1 MKQKLYYLLALTFL
15 LLFGTGKNVV
25 HAATETIFS
34 AVAKAEYSVPANST
48 DTEITSTYATVTG
61 GTMYVTNGQS
71 NNVNLI
77 ASNSNKLRFC
87 FTNNNTFFKV
97 VLNQS
102 LQEGDVISVN
112 YLGGLKNSDNK
123 GVWISTAS
131 SRPSSAPAAAI
142 TSSTESYIDGTY
154 TVTSNDEYVGKTT
167 FYLYR
172 AAGATTYMSSITI
185 TREVASAPVFST
197 NLPATSTVGTGSTK
211 TFTVASGN
219 ATYQWY
225 KANSPTAAPAT
236 DTAIDG
242 ATSASYNYTAPNTE
256 GIEYIY
262 CVATNANGSTTSN
275 VCTVTVASTLTVT
288 FATANIHNAG
298 TGTVEPSTHVSSASV
313 GLSGNNISFG
323 SSQSYSTVTYS
334 EVSYTG
340 SSSTEDEK
348 VMFTICPKKGVTFTP
363 TRVSFGAIRF
373 ATDGGTMTV
382 KANNQT
388 LASNVVPG
396 RNKSGKEQDGYVFAY
411 PISDVTATKDSP
423 LTISIAMVGLNNKK
437 WGIADL
443 VVEGTYT
450 GTPEDGE
457 SYTVSSSVNIDGAGT
472 VSQSPAG
479 TSIEEETTVTFT
491 ATANAGYAF
500 VNWTDDN
507 NQDAVLGTN
516 ATYTINSLDA
526 NIAIT
531 ANFKKL
537 YKVTYDLGEYAG
549 TLTGKVLCNYIPDK
563 DINEIYAGVNDGYTI
578 PTYAH
583 RYLYREGYFLSGWT
597 DGTNTYSTGQNITLT
612 GDITLTPTWTA
623 TTQTLATSDA
633 ETTVTWSFAK
643 SNIVFVDWQS
653 NDTYGYY
660 TKPHTINEELI
671 AVPMQI
677 TKGKVSNYGRTDAI
691 AQTNQNTTLTIPAVK
706 GMKVTIANAYVDFST
721 TTIAGST
728 AYSGSGTKTIEYT
741 YNGTDETIDIV
752 IGEDNQY
759 LNTIAVTYPKIE
771 KGSPSDLAITTPA
784 NGEWSVDLDDPSAD
798 KTQQIAYSS
807 SSEGVVTYSTSNAS
821 IATVSETGLITA
833 KSNGTA
839 TITVS
844 QAATETYQAGTAQI
858 AVTVTGGVTIIGTDE
873 VSLVFTTSGYDSN
886 TKTWT
891 NGTYTL
897 VGSNGVDGNNGQ
909 CFKLKNSTYTLKVPA
924 NIRVDKIEYT
934 GYDYNN
940 SVTEGE
946 ISTATVT
953 VDGATT
959 MSGWKA
965 YYANYNSAQNTTIA
979 REISHNTGEDITL
992 AVTGAGQIIGTMKLY
1007 VSEIELTTAPTL
1019 VSQSNTTTHNGHVV
1033 LNFSQPM
1040 AGATATIDGQ
1050 SVTAEGGSSAL
1061 TFYYWGLDYGKQ
1073 VTFTLPANG
1082 LEDEYGNAYEG
1093 EDITINFTID
1103 AKPTLTKKKF
1113 DVIVGT
1119 EGNEDLQTVL
1129 DSYKNYSGSERKYI
1143 FIPDGTYKL
1152 TGNSSFTTSGD
1163 QTGYVYDETT
1173 GEVSAATV
1181 YPAGTYTDNAM
1192 TQLRSSNLSIIGQSK
1207 DKTILYNIPYIPGI
1221 SYTSTLEFRNGSD
1234 NYLQDFTLKNMY
1246 AGGANDKGVAVAFY
1260 DRGTR
1265 TIAKNISCW
1274 SNQDTYVSNG
1284 ARDYYETSTFAGT
1297 VDFICGNGDVW
1308 FQQCDLIINNR
1319 SGNVIT
1325 APRTAATEKWG
1336 YVFYEN
1342 TISRAEGATLVTDKS
1357 WNLGR
1362 PWNDSP
1368 AATFLYTT
1376 MNTLPKDAGWTNM
1389 TNGKV
1394 LRFHEYGSKN
1404 AGGSPLDL
1412 SNRSTAACNGDAASD
1427 DPVLTAEQAAKY
1439 TIHNVLGGTDGWDP
1453 TEYTA
1458 QVSVT
1463 GLALNGYTLTWDDNE
1478 DALCWMVFKDGVY
1491 FDNVITNSVTAD
1503 GAGEYTVR
1511 AANARGGLGEGMTVT
1526 VSTEAITTNT
1536 FGNAS
1541 HVAGKALDFSGV
1553 EGLKAYVATA
1563 ADGAGIT
1570 LAEVTAVPA
1579 GTAFVVQ
1586 ATEKT
1591 EQTYYI
1597 PTTTENVTLTVQ
1609 NVFEGSATKSTATQ
1623 GDYTYYALSK
1633 SKGMFAKVGSSVA
1646 SIPAG
1651 KAFVKISNN
1660 VNAKE
1665 TLMFFF
1671 DGEATGIVDV
1681 DAAEAKQN
1689 GVRKQFINGQLII
1702 IKGDKQY
1709 NAAGGEF

>member
-1 MKQKLYYLLALTFL
+1 MKRSIDYLAAGGTTDAVHQFTGYNDGTDDIITVTADETAGSLIGTSSKTRNVTYNGKETKYSAAKVYRNKNASGGDVNNSSYDDNCYVGIKLVIADGYRIDVSQLKAQVGVSDDNFKYKLIVSDGTHKLYESQDKTAQ
-15 LLFGTGKNVV
+15 
-25 HAATETIFS
+25 
-34 AVAKAEYSVPANST
+34 KANANIS
-48 DTEITSTYATVTG
+48 TVTI
-61 GTMYVTNGQS
+61 S
-71 NNVNLI
+71 
-77 ASNSNKLRFC
+77 SSNKL
-87 FTNNNTFFKV
+87 V
-97 VLNQS
+97 V
-102 LQEGDVISVN
+102 
-112 YLGGLKNSDNK
+112 
-123 GVWISTAS
+123 
-131 SRPSSAPAAAI
+131 
-142 TSSTESYIDGTY
+142 
-154 TVTSNDEYVGKTT
+154 
-167 FYLYR
+167 
-172 AAGATTYMSSITI
+172 
-185 TREVASAPVFST
+185 
-197 NLPATSTVGTGSTK
+197 
-211 TFTVASGN
+211 
-219 ATYQWY
+219 
-225 KANSPTAAPAT
+225 
-236 DTAIDG
+236 
-242 ATSASYNYTAPNTE
+242 
-256 GIEYIY
+256 
-262 CVATNANGSTTSN
+262 
-275 VCTVTVASTLTVT
+275 
-288 FATANIHNAG
+288 
-298 TGTVEPSTHVSSASV
+298 
-313 GLSGNNISFG
+313 
-323 SSQSYSTVTYS
+323 
-334 EVSYTG
+334 
-340 SSSTEDEK
+340 
-348 VMFTICPKKGVTFTP
+348 
-363 TRVSFGAIRF
+363 
-373 ATDGGTMTV
+373 
-382 KANNQT
+382 
-388 LASNVVPG
+388 
-396 RNKSGKEQDGYVFAY
+396 
-411 PISDVTATKDSP
+411 
-423 LTISIAMVGLNNKK
+423 
-437 WGIADL
+437 
-443 VVEGTYT
+443 
-450 GTPEDGE
+450 
-457 SYTVSSSVNIDGAGT
+457 AGT
-472 VSQSPAG
+472 VYLRMYFTITNGG
-479 TSIEEETTVTFT
+479 TSKYIQPFELSLTGDVAT
-491 ATANAGYAF
+491 ATQYTINTNMLPDNVGTVSGSGSYYENQDVFLSATPNAGYSFVKWTTGGNDVSSDASYSFKAGAADATYTANFISASLYTISANVADGQSAYGSIDKAGDNSVSEGGSISLTATPNDGHVF
-500 VNWTDDN
+500 VNWTKGGSVVSSSSTL
-507 NQDAVLGTN
+507 ALTN
-516 ATYTINSLDA
+516 ITADATYV
-526 NIAIT
+526 

-537 YKVTYDLGEYAG
+537 YKVSYNLESYAG
-549 TLTGKVLCNYIPDK
+549 TITDKVLCNYNSAY
-563 DINEIYAGVNDGYTI
+563 DINEIYADVDDNYTI
-578 PTYAH
+578 PAYAH
-583 RYLYREGYFLSGWT
+583 RYLYREGYTFAGWS
-597 DGTNTYSTGQNITLT
+597 DGNNTYQSGNVISGLT
-612 GDITLTPTWTA
+612 SDITLTPTWTA
-623 TTQTLATSDA
+623 TTQSLSDSNA
-633 ETTVTWSFAK
+633 ETVVTWSFAK
-643 SNIVFVDWQS
+643 SNLVFVDWQS
-653 NDTYGYY
+653 NNTYGYN
-660 TKPHTINEELI
+660 TETATVNQESI

-677 TKGKVSNYGRTDAI
+677 TKGKVANYTRTDAL
-691 AQTNQNTTLTIPAVK
+691 AQTNVGTTFTIPAVK
-706 GMKVTIANAYVDFST
+706 GMIVRIADAYTNLST

-728 AYSGSGTKTIEYT
+728 EYSGTGTKTIEYT
-741 YNGTDETIDIV
+741 YDGTAETIDIV
-752 IGEDNQY
+752 IGEDKQY
-759 LNTIAVTYPKIE
+759 LNTIEVTYPKIE
-771 KGSPSDLAITTPA
+771 KGYPSNLAITIPA
-784 NGEWSVDLDDPSAD
+784 NGEWSVDLDDTSAD

-807 SSEGVVTYSTSNAS
+807 SSDGVVTYSTSNAS

-873 VSLVFTTSGYDSN
+873 ISLVFTTSGYDSN

-953 VDGATT
+953 IDGATA

-979 REISHNTGEDITL
+979 REITHNTGEDITL

-1019 VSQSNTTTHNGHVV
+1019 ESQSNTTTHNGHVV

-1082 LEDEYGNAYEG
+1082 LEDEFGNAYEG

-1103 AKPTLTKKKF
+1103 AKPTLAKKKF

-1152 TGNSSFTTSGD
+1152 TGNSSFTTSGNE
-1163 QTGYVYDETT
+1163 TGYVYDETT
-1173 GEVSAATV
+1173 GEVSDATV

-1412 SNRSTAACNGDAASD
+1412 SNRSIAACNGDAASD

-1526 VSTEAITTNT
+1526 VSTEAITTNS

-1541 HVAGKALDFSGV
+1541 HVAVKALDFSGV

-1586 ATEKT
+1586 ATEKAV
-1591 EQTYYI
+1591 QTYYI
-1597 PTTTENVTLTVQ
+1597 PTTTDNVTLNAT
-1609 NVFEGSATKSTATQ
+1609 NVFEGSATASTTTQ
-1623 GDYTYYALSK
+1623 SGYTYYALSK
-1633 SKGMFAKVGSSVA
+1633 SKGMFAKVKAGVT
-1646 SIPAG
+1646 IPAG
-1651 KAFVKISNN
+1651 KAFVKIDNTL
-1660 VNAKE
+1660 NAKE

-1671 DGEATGIVDV
+1671 DGETTGIVDAE
-1681 DAAEAKQN
+1681 AAEAKQN